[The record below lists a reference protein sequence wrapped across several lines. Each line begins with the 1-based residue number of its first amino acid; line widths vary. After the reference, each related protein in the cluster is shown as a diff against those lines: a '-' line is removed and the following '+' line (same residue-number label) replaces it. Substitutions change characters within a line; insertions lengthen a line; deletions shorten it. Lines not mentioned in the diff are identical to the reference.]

1 MTSKSPDMVWE
12 TDLPL
17 FSRAMFRQWTGAM
30 LATLLVMALILT
42 PLFAAQGEWD
52 ALPRLL
58 GFLAACTAGLWLLGF
73 VIMALVFRGR
83 MRVRYTLTKRGVLY
97 QTVDKTAK
105 GANRLAI
112 VVGALARSPQVLGSG
127 LIAKSRESEQVD
139 WAQVARADYDATR
152 SFITLRNAWRSIMW
166 MQCTPENFAAVAAQ
180 VRQALAAS
188 EVANQA
194 ADPSA
199 TETRRASP
207 LPRYLL
213 HSVLVLLASTSLFML
228 VEEFNLDLFV
238 PLLVMCFALATLWLI
253 PLFGWVVLA
262 GVGWI
267 GLELFL
273 RLTEVRASTVFRG
286 RSYRTLDILSDNDWA
301 LLLLAGLGVAYLVWL
316 SVAALKGRLLSMLA
330 RDQG

>member
-1 MTSKSPDMVWE
+1 MTSKSANMVWE

-42 PLFAAQGEWD
+42 PIFAAQGEWD
-52 ALPRLL
+52 ILPRLR
-58 GFLAACTAGLWLLGF
+58 GFLAACTAGLWVLGF
-73 VIMALVFRGR
+73 VIMALMFRGN
-83 MRVRYTLTKRGVLY
+83 MRVRYTLSKRGVLY

-105 GANRLAI
+105 SANRLAI

-139 WAQVARADYDATR
+139 WTQVARADYDEAR
-152 SFITLRNAWRSIMW
+152 SFITLRNAWRGIMW
-166 MQCTPENFAAVAAQ
+166 MQCTPENYPAVAQQ
-180 VRQALAAS
+180 VRQALATNLAENPTISAS
-188 EVANQA
+188 
-194 ADPSA
+194 SH
-199 TETRRASP
+199 ASP

-213 HSVLVLLASTSLFML
+213 HSVLVLLASTTLFML
-228 VEEFNLDLFV
+228 VEEFDLDLFV

-262 GVGWI
+262 GLGWVGF
-267 GLELFL
+267 ELFL
-273 RLTEVRASTVFRG
+273 RLTEVRESTVFRG